1 MQITLKCKKLKIE
14 TLCSTI
20 SLQNDRMTNELAL
33 NVPSIPHRP
42 TRIEI
47 YERCVTQ
54 PPKTT
59 VPKGVL
65 RHEDLQ
71 NQEPNSR
78 DSKKTE
84 ARHCWET
91 VFSRGMIRG
100 IHAEK
105 F

>member
-71 NQEPNSR
+71 NQEPNS
-78 DSKKTE
+78 
-84 ARHCWET
+84 
-91 VFSRGMIRG
+91 
-100 IHAEK
+100 
-105 F
+105 